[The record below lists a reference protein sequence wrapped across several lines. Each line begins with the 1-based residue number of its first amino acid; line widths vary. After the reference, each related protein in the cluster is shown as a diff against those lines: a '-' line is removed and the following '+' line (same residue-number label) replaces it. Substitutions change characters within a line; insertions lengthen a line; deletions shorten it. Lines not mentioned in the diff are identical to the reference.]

1 MSKPSLFYRCVT
13 GPDDGTFDQ
22 RVSEAIS
29 NGWQLYG
36 NATMAFDAA
45 SQRVIC
51 GQSMVKDV
59 PGKTYEPGLDI
70 SKL

>member
-1 MSKPSLFYRCVT
+1 MSQPSLFYRCVT

-36 NATMAFDAA
+36 NATMAFD
-45 SQRVIC
+45 STTQRMIC
-51 GQSMVKDV
+51 GQSMVKNV
-59 PGKTYEPGLDI
+59 PDKTYAPGLDI